1 LDGRTILGLL
11 RRQLLIVLLAV
22 AAAGAVAYQVENR
35 KPNVYQASAS
45 LLLFQ
50 NTNQTSGTF
59 SAGAGDI
66 GRFSAVQSELLR
78 SPQVV
83 ELATAAVGKPLASF
97 SVRSGATADIL
108 VITADGPDPQLVKA
122 TPDALVDAYITYRS
136 AAETEQLRRSADLLK
151 VQSDEAFAKIA
162 EIDTEIAAKQAEI
175 LASLPVGDNGQ
186 ATQVIN
192 TDPEV
197 LVMLGRRPSLQD
209 RYETLF
215 RSYQDVSL
223 TIELSGKPAERIS
236 SATLPTEPVSPNPQR
251 SLIYGLFGGLV
262 LGLGVAGLREQLDTR
277 LRTTRDVEE
286 LLRLPVLGEIPSD
299 RQLRRTSFAHQDD
312 DAGGAV
318 IEAVRSLRTSIEIL
332 GMDQPV
338 RRMLITSA
346 VAGEGKTTVTAA
358 LGSAFARLGRRVV
371 IVSADLRRP
380 QIEALLEIS
389 SVTPGVSDYVLSP
402 AIERSE
408 LGRPRFGHLRATV
421 EENLFVVPAGSQAS
435 NPTELLASSGFELL
449 LDDLSKDFDL
459 ILIDTPPI
467 LLVADSAIVA
477 RLVDGVLAVVS
488 IADARRDSV
497 ERLSVALTAQ
507 PARVLGV
514 ALNKSRSIDSYGYG
528 GGYSSRAVAGQGR
541 SQ

>member
-1 LDGRTILGLL
+1 LNGRTFLGLL
-11 RRQLLIVLLAV
+11 RRQLLLVLLAV
-22 AAAGAVAYQVENR
+22 VAAGAVAYKVEER
-35 KPNVYQASAS
+35 KPNVYQSSAS

-50 NTNQTSGTF
+50 NSNQTSGTF

-66 GRFSAVQSELLR
+66 GRFSAVQSELVR
-78 SPQVV
+78 SAPVV
-83 ELATAAVGKPLASF
+83 DRATEIVGDELTSF
-97 SVRSGATADIL
+97 SVRSGVTADIL
-108 VITADGPDPQLVKA
+108 TITAQGSDPKLVQA
-122 TPDALVDAYITYRS
+122 TPDALIDAYITYRS
-136 AAETEQLRRSADLLK
+136 TAETEQLRRSADLLK
-151 VQSDEAFAKIA
+151 IQSDDAFAKIA
-162 EIDTEIAAKQAEI
+162 EIDTQIAQKQAEL
-175 LASLPVGDNGQ
+175 LANAPLGIDGAP
-186 ATQVIN
+186 TQVIN

-223 TIELSGKPAERIS
+223 TIELSGKPAERLS
-236 SATLPTEPVSPNPQR
+236 SATLPTEPISPNSRR
-251 SLIYGLFGGLV
+251 SLFYGLFGGLV

-277 LRTTRDVEE
+277 IRSGRDVEA
-286 LLRLPVLGEIPSD
+286 LLGLPVLGEIPTD
-299 RQLRRTSFAHQDD
+299 RRLRKSGLAHQDD
-312 DAGGAV
+312 DAGGAAL
-318 IEAVRSLRTSIEIL
+318 EAIRSLRTSIEIIA
-332 GMDQPV
+332 MDQPI
-338 RRMLITSA
+338 RRLMITSA

-389 SVTPGVSDYVLSP
+389 SVFPGVSDYVLSP
-402 AIERSE
+402 ASA
-408 LGRPRFGHLRATV
+408 GQDASNPRFGHLRATV
-421 EENLFVVPAGSQAS
+421 EENLFVVPAGSLAS
-435 NPTELLASSGFELL
+435 NPTELLASAGFERLL
-449 LDDLSKDFDL
+449 NDLSTDFDL

-514 ALNKSRSIDSYGYG
+514 ALNKSRTVDSYGYG